1 MVGVIVHWDNAAW
14 INDPERIRTVMKFY
28 TLTMKA
34 FGLGR
39 LDVITTDDIGW
50 ADTEIDFHTFPTLA
64 ACVAAHSGKTFVVL
78 EKESNYPEETFTNI
92 RDYTHP
98 ADDLMYVIGSDYS
111 QVNLSDVPT
120 PDLVTIDTP
129 VSIAL
134 WSSVVLG
141 IMLAERYNP

>member
-34 FGLGR
+34 FGLSH
-39 LDVITTDDIGW
+39 LDVITPEDIGW
-50 ADTEIDFHTFPTLA
+50 ADAEIDFHQFPTLA
-64 ACVAAHSGKTFVVL
+64 ACIADHPAQTFVVL
-78 EKESNYPEETFTNI
+78 EKESNYPDETFMNI

-98 ADDLMYVIGSDYS
+98 ADDVTYVIGSDYS
-111 QVNLSDVPT
+111 QVNLDDVPS

-134 WSSVVLG
+134 WSHVVLG